1 MTPLWAGRGG
11 ELLPTGAMSATLR
24 RPPKDG
30 FRCEHTA
37 YEEIHYPT
45 VSVTG
50 FCAIARSECDSVR
63 IYFRQGHSVLEP
75 GLHGNREALKR
86 IADNLRTYAGPTGRL
101 RRIEVTGGASPEG
114 SVLLNKRLSEKR
126 AKALLEHLSRE
137 GGIPDSLLSFTFL
150 GRDWDGLIRLVENDP
165 GVPCRDAVLEL
176 LHDIA
181 ERCRGGEKAED
192 ANAARLAHFKEGE
205 PYRYMY
211 RKLFPELRA
220 TQLCLRYETTP
231 VRQQPIAAGV
241 SFPKPVLR
249 APAPLSAPVS
259 APAFAGHT
267 PRPRKPFYMAVKTNM
282 LYDAI
287 AVPNIGVEFYAGRN
301 WSVGANWMYA
311 WWKTDRKHWYWRTYG
326 GELNVRKWFGKRA
339 QEKPLQG
346 HHLGVY
352 GQLLT
357 YDFETGGRGYIG
369 GKPGGSLWD
378 KANWGAGVEYGYSL
392 PVGRRLNLDFTVGAG
407 YLGGEYWE
415 YISLED
421 CYVWQATK
429 RLRWFGP
436 TKAEVSLVWLIGRGN
451 YNNRKG
457 GRR

>member
-1 MTPLWAGRGG
+1 MKKFIT
-11 ELLPTGAMSATLR
+11 LLFLLQ
-24 RPPKDG
+24 
-30 FRCEHTA
+30 
-37 YEEIHYPT
+37 
-45 VSVTG
+45 G

-63 IYFRQGHSVLEP
+63 IYFRQGYSVLEP
-75 GLHGNREALKR
+75 DLHGNRETLKR
-86 IADNLRTYAGPTGRL
+86 IADSLRTYAGPSGRL
-101 RRIEVTGGASPEG
+101 RRIDVTGGASPEG
-114 SVLLNKRLSEKR
+114 SVPLNRRLSEKR
-126 AKALLEHLSRE
+126 AKALLDQLSHD

-150 GRDWDGLIRLVENDP
+150 GRDWNGLIRLVENDP
-165 GVPCRDAVLEL
+165 DVPCREAALEL

-192 ANAARLAHFKEGE
+192 DNTARLVHFKEGE

-220 TQLCLRYETTP
+220 TRLCLRYETTP

-241 SFPKPVLR
+241 SFPKPAMR
-249 APAPLSAPVS
+249 ASTPVPVSAS
-259 APAFAGHT
+259 APAFAGQT
-267 PRPRKPFYMAVKTNM
+267 LRTRKPFYMAVKTNM

-287 AVPNIGVEFYAGRN
+287 AAPNIGVEFYAGRR

-326 GELNVRKWFGKRA
+326 GELNLRKWFGKRA

-346 HHLGVY
+346 HHLGIY

-378 KANWGAGVEYGYSL
+378 KANWGAGIEYGYSL
-392 PVGRRLNLDFTVGAG
+392 PVGRRLNLDFSVGAG

-415 YISLED
+415 YVSHEE

>member
-1 MTPLWAGRGG
+1 MKKFII
-11 ELLPTGAMSATLR
+11 LLFLLQ
-24 RPPKDG
+24 
-30 FRCEHTA
+30 
-37 YEEIHYPT
+37 
-45 VSVTG
+45 G

-63 IYFRQGHSVLEP
+63 IYFRQGYSVLEP
-75 GLHGNREALKR
+75 ELHGNREILKR
-86 IADNLRTYAGPTGRL
+86 ITDSLRTYAGPSGRL

-114 SVLLNKRLSEKR
+114 SVPLNRRLSEKR
-126 AKALLEHLSRE
+126 AKALLDQLSHD

-150 GRDWDGLIRLVENDP
+150 GRDWNGLIRLVENDP
-165 GVPCRDAVLEL
+165 DVPCREAALEL

-192 ANAARLAHFKEGE
+192 DNTARLAHFKEGE

-241 SFPKPVLR
+241 SFPKPAMR
-249 APAPLSAPVS
+249 ASTPVPAPVPIS
-259 APAFAGHT
+259 AFAGQT
-267 PRPRKPFYMAVKTNM
+267 PRTRKPFYMAVKTNM

-287 AVPNIGVEFYAGRN
+287 AVPNIGVEFYAGRR

-346 HHLGVY
+346 HHLGIY

-378 KANWGAGVEYGYSL
+378 KANWGAGIEYGYSL
-392 PVGRRLNLDFTVGAG
+392 PVGRRLNLDFSVGAG

-415 YISLED
+415 YVSHEE

>member
-1 MTPLWAGRGG
+1 MTPLWAVRGG

-86 IADNLRTYAGPTGRL
+86 IADSLRTYAGPTGRL

-181 ERCRGGEKAED
+181 ERCRGGD
-192 ANAARLAHFKEGE
+192 AARLAHFKEGE

-220 TQLCLRYETTP
+220 TQLCLRYETAP

-249 APAPLSAPVS
+249 TPAPLSAPVS

-267 PRPRKPFYMAVKTNM
+267 PRTRRPFYMAVKTNM

>member
-1 MTPLWAGRGG
+1 MKKFII
-11 ELLPTGAMSATLR
+11 LLFLLQ
-24 RPPKDG
+24 
-30 FRCEHTA
+30 
-37 YEEIHYPT
+37 
-45 VSVTG
+45 G

-63 IYFRQGHSVLEP
+63 IYFRQGYSVLEP
-75 GLHGNREALKR
+75 ELHGNREILKR
-86 IADNLRTYAGPTGRL
+86 ITDSLRTYAGPSGRL

-114 SVLLNKRLSEKR
+114 SVPLNRRLSEKR
-126 AKALLEHLSRE
+126 AKALLDQLSHD

-150 GRDWDGLIRLVENDP
+150 GRDWNGLIRLVENDP
-165 GVPCRDAVLEL
+165 DVPCREAALEL

-181 ERCRGGEKAED
+181 ERCRGGEKTED
-192 ANAARLAHFKEGE
+192 DNTARLAHFKEGE

-241 SFPKPVLR
+241 SFPKPAMR
-249 APAPLSAPVS
+249 ISAPVP
-259 APAFAGHT
+259 APAFAGQT
-267 PRPRKPFYMAVKTNM
+267 PRTRKPFYMAVKTNM

-287 AVPNIGVEFYAGRN
+287 AVPNIGVEFYAGRR

-326 GELNVRKWFGKRA
+326 GELNLRKWFGKRA

-346 HHLGVY
+346 HHLGIY

-378 KANWGAGVEYGYSL
+378 KANWGAGIEYGYSL
-392 PVGRRLNLDFTVGAG
+392 PVGRRLNLDFSVGAG

-415 YISLED
+415 YVSHEE

>member
-1 MTPLWAGRGG
+1 MKKFIT
-11 ELLPTGAMSATLR
+11 LLFLLQ
-24 RPPKDG
+24 
-30 FRCEHTA
+30 
-37 YEEIHYPT
+37 
-45 VSVTG
+45 G

-86 IADNLRTYAGPTGRL
+86 IADSLRTYAGPTGRL

-150 GRDWDGLIRLVENDP
+150 GRDWGGLIRLVENDP

-181 ERCRGGEKAED
+181 ERCRGGEKAGD

-249 APAPLSAPVS
+249 TPAPLSAPVS

-267 PRPRKPFYMAVKTNM
+267 PQTRRPFYMAVKTNM

-287 AVPNIGVEFYAGRN
+287 AVPNIGAEFYAGRN

-378 KANWGAGVEYGYSL
+378 KANWGAGIEYGYSL

>member
-1 MTPLWAGRGG
+1 M
-11 ELLPTGAMSATLR
+11 
-24 RPPKDG
+24 
-30 FRCEHTA
+30 
-37 YEEIHYPT
+37 
-45 VSVTG
+45 
-50 FCAIARSECDSVR
+50 
-63 IYFRQGHSVLEP
+63 
-75 GLHGNREALKR
+75 
-86 IADNLRTYAGPTGRL
+86 
-101 RRIEVTGGASPEG
+101 
-114 SVLLNKRLSEKR
+114 
-126 AKALLEHLSRE
+126 
-137 GGIPDSLLSFTFL
+137 
-150 GRDWDGLIRLVENDP
+150 
-165 GVPCRDAVLEL
+165 LEL

-181 ERCRGGEKAED
+181 ERCRGGEKAGD

-220 TQLCLRYETTP
+220 TQLCLRYETAP

-249 APAPLSAPVS
+249 IPAPLSAPVS

-267 PRPRKPFYMAVKTNM
+267 PRTRRPFYMAVKTNM

-287 AVPNIGVEFYAGRN
+287 AVPNIGAEFYAGRN

>member
-1 MTPLWAGRGG
+1 MKKFIT
-11 ELLPTGAMSATLR
+11 LLFLLQ
-24 RPPKDG
+24 
-30 FRCEHTA
+30 
-37 YEEIHYPT
+37 
-45 VSVTG
+45 G

-86 IADNLRTYAGPTGRL
+86 IADSLRTYAGPTGRL

-150 GRDWDGLIRLVENDP
+150 GRDWGGLIRLVENDP

-181 ERCRGGEKAED
+181 ERCRGGEKAGD

-220 TQLCLRYETTP
+220 TQLCLRYETAP

-249 APAPLSAPVS
+249 TPAPLS
-259 APAFAGHT
+259 
-267 PRPRKPFYMAVKTNM
+267 
-282 LYDAI
+282 
-287 AVPNIGVEFYAGRN
+287 
-301 WSVGANWMYA
+301 
-311 WWKTDRKHWYWRTYG
+311 
-326 GELNVRKWFGKRA
+326 
-339 QEKPLQG
+339 
-346 HHLGVY
+346 
-352 GQLLT
+352 
-357 YDFETGGRGYIG
+357 
-369 GKPGGSLWD
+369 
-378 KANWGAGVEYGYSL
+378 
-392 PVGRRLNLDFTVGAG
+392 
-407 YLGGEYWE
+407 
-415 YISLED
+415 
-421 CYVWQATK
+421 
-429 RLRWFGP
+429 
-436 TKAEVSLVWLIGRGN
+436 
-451 YNNRKG
+451 
-457 GRR
+457 

>member
-1 MTPLWAGRGG
+1 MKPNHDSPLGREGG
-11 ELLPTGAMSATLR
+11 GLLPTGAMSATLR

-45 VSVTG
+45 VSVTRFLCYRPLRMRFG
-50 FCAIARSECDSVR
+50 ADLFPPGSFRPRTRPAREPGSPETHCDS
-63 IYFRQGHSVLEP
+63 
-75 GLHGNREALKR
+75 
-86 IADNLRTYAGPTGRL
+86 LRTYAGPTGRL

-126 AKALLEHLSRE
+126 AKALLEHLSRD

-150 GRDWDGLIRLVENDP
+150 GRDWGGLIRLVENDP

-181 ERCRGGEKAED
+181 ERCRGGEKAGD

-249 APAPLSAPVS
+249 TPAPLSAPVSAPVS

-267 PRPRKPFYMAVKTNM
+267 TRTRKPFYMAVKTNM

-352 GQLLT
+352 GQLLI

-421 CYVWQATK
+421 CYV
-429 RLRWFGP
+429 
-436 TKAEVSLVWLIGRGN
+436 
-451 YNNRKG
+451 
-457 GRR
+457 

>member
-1 MTPLWAGRGG
+1 MKKFII
-11 ELLPTGAMSATLR
+11 LLFLLQ
-24 RPPKDG
+24 
-30 FRCEHTA
+30 
-37 YEEIHYPT
+37 
-45 VSVTG
+45 G

-63 IYFRQGHSVLEP
+63 IYFRQGYSVLEP
-75 GLHGNREALKR
+75 ELHGNREILKR
-86 IADNLRTYAGPTGRL
+86 ITDSLRTYAGPSGRL

-114 SVLLNKRLSEKR
+114 SVPLNRRLSEKR
-126 AKALLEHLSRE
+126 AKALLDQLSHD

-150 GRDWDGLIRLVENDP
+150 GRDWNGLIRLVENDP
-165 GVPCRDAVLEL
+165 DVPCREAALEL

-181 ERCRGGEKAED
+181 ERCRGGEKTED
-192 ANAARLAHFKEGE
+192 DNTARLAHFKEGE

-241 SFPKPVLR
+241 SFPKPAMR
-249 APAPLSAPVS
+249 ASTPVP
-259 APAFAGHT
+259 APAFAGQT
-267 PRPRKPFYMAVKTNM
+267 PRTRKPFYMAVKTNM

-287 AVPNIGVEFYAGRN
+287 AVPNIGVEFYAGRR

-326 GELNVRKWFGKRA
+326 GELNLRKWFGKRA

-346 HHLGVY
+346 HHLGIY

-378 KANWGAGVEYGYSL
+378 KANWGAGIEYGYSL
-392 PVGRRLNLDFTVGAG
+392 PVGRRLNLDFSVGAG

-415 YISLED
+415 YVSHEE

>member
-1 MTPLWAGRGG
+1 MKKFIT
-11 ELLPTGAMSATLR
+11 LLFLLQ
-24 RPPKDG
+24 
-30 FRCEHTA
+30 
-37 YEEIHYPT
+37 
-45 VSVTG
+45 G
-50 FCAIARSECDSVR
+50 FCAIARPECDSVR

-86 IADNLRTYAGPTGRL
+86 IADSLRTYAGPTGRL

-150 GRDWDGLIRLVENDP
+150 GRDWGGLIRLVENDP

-181 ERCRGGEKAED
+181 ERCRGGEKAGD

-249 APAPLSAPVS
+249 TPAPLSAPVSAPVS

-267 PRPRKPFYMAVKTNM
+267 PRTRKPFYMAVKTNM

>member
-1 MTPLWAGRGG
+1 MKKFII
-11 ELLPTGAMSATLR
+11 LLFLLQ
-24 RPPKDG
+24 
-30 FRCEHTA
+30 
-37 YEEIHYPT
+37 
-45 VSVTG
+45 G

-75 GLHGNREALKR
+75 ELHGNREILKR
-86 IADNLRTYAGPTGRL
+86 ITDSLRTYAGPSGRL

-114 SVLLNKRLSEKR
+114 SVPLNRRLSEKR
-126 AKALLEHLSRE
+126 AKALLDQLSHD

-150 GRDWDGLIRLVENDP
+150 GRDWNGLIRLVENDP
-165 GVPCRDAVLEL
+165 DVPCREAALEL

-181 ERCRGGEKAED
+181 ERCRGGEKTED
-192 ANAARLAHFKEGE
+192 DNTARLAHFKEGE

-241 SFPKPVLR
+241 SFPKPAMR
-249 APAPLSAPVS
+249 TSTPVP
-259 APAFAGHT
+259 APAFAGQT
-267 PRPRKPFYMAVKTNM
+267 PRTRKPFYMAVKTNM

-287 AVPNIGVEFYAGRN
+287 AVPNIGVEFYAGRS

-326 GELNVRKWFGKRA
+326 GELNLRKWFGKRA

-346 HHLGVY
+346 HHLGIY

-378 KANWGAGVEYGYSL
+378 KANWGAGIEYGYSL
-392 PVGRRLNLDFTVGAG
+392 PVGRRLNLDFSVGAG

-415 YISLED
+415 YVSHEE

>member
-1 MTPLWAGRGG
+1 MKKFIT
-11 ELLPTGAMSATLR
+11 LLFLLQ
-24 RPPKDG
+24 
-30 FRCEHTA
+30 
-37 YEEIHYPT
+37 
-45 VSVTG
+45 G

-86 IADNLRTYAGPTGRL
+86 IADSLRTYAGPTGRL

-150 GRDWDGLIRLVENDP
+150 GRDWGGLIRLVENDP

-249 APAPLSAPVS
+249 TPAPLSAPVS

-267 PRPRKPFYMAVKTNM
+267 PRTQKPFYMAVKTNM

-287 AVPNIGVEFYAGRN
+287 AVPNIGAEFYAGRN

-407 YLGGEYWE
+407 YLGGEYRE

>member
-1 MTPLWAGRGG
+1 MTPLWAVRGG

-86 IADNLRTYAGPTGRL
+86 IADSLRTYAGPTGRL

-220 TQLCLRYETTP
+220 TQLCLRYETTS

-249 APAPLSAPVS
+249 TPAPLSAPVS

-267 PRPRKPFYMAVKTNM
+267 TRTRKPFYMAVKTNM

-392 PVGRRLNLDFTVGAG
+392 PVAKRLNIDFGIGVG
-407 YLGGEYWE
+407 YSGGKYKV
-415 YISLED
+415 YDPED
-421 CYVWQATK
+421 GCYVDKETK
-429 RLRWFGP
+429 KRRWFGP
-436 TKAEVSLVWLIGRGN
+436 TKAEISLVWLLGHGN
-451 YNNRKG
+451 ENKKG
-457 GRR
+457 GTK

>member
-1 MTPLWAGRGG
+1 MKKFII
-11 ELLPTGAMSATLR
+11 LLFLLQ
-24 RPPKDG
+24 
-30 FRCEHTA
+30 
-37 YEEIHYPT
+37 
-45 VSVTG
+45 G

-63 IYFRQGHSVLEP
+63 IYFRQGYSVLEP
-75 GLHGNREALKR
+75 ELHGNREILKR
-86 IADNLRTYAGPTGRL
+86 ITDSLRTYAGPSGRL

-114 SVLLNKRLSEKR
+114 SVPLNRRLSEKR
-126 AKALLEHLSRE
+126 AKALLDQLSHD

-150 GRDWDGLIRLVENDP
+150 GRDWNGLIRLVENDP
-165 GVPCRDAVLEL
+165 DVPCREAALEL

-181 ERCRGGEKAED
+181 ERCRGGEKTED
-192 ANAARLAHFKEGE
+192 DNTARLAHFKEGE

-241 SFPKPVLR
+241 SFPKPAMR
-249 APAPLSAPVS
+249 ASTPVPVPVPVP
-259 APAFAGHT
+259 APAFAGQT
-267 PRPRKPFYMAVKTNM
+267 PRTRKPFYMAVKTNM

-287 AVPNIGVEFYAGRN
+287 AVPNIGVEFYAGRS

-326 GELNVRKWFGKRA
+326 GELNLRKWFGKRA

-346 HHLGVY
+346 HHLGIY
-352 GQLLT
+352 GQFLT

-378 KANWGAGVEYGYSL
+378 KANWGAGIEYGYSL
-392 PVGRRLNLDFTVGAG
+392 PVGRRLNLDFSVGAG

-415 YISLED
+415 YVSHEE

>member
-1 MTPLWAGRGG
+1 MKKFII
-11 ELLPTGAMSATLR
+11 LLFLLQ
-24 RPPKDG
+24 
-30 FRCEHTA
+30 
-37 YEEIHYPT
+37 
-45 VSVTG
+45 G

-63 IYFRQGHSVLEP
+63 IYFRQGYSVLEP
-75 GLHGNREALKR
+75 ELHGNREILKR
-86 IADNLRTYAGPTGRL
+86 ITDSLRTYAGPSGRL

-114 SVLLNKRLSEKR
+114 SVPLNRRLSEKR
-126 AKALLEHLSRE
+126 AKALLDQLSHD

-150 GRDWDGLIRLVENDP
+150 GRDWNGLIRLVENDP
-165 GVPCRDAVLEL
+165 DVPCREAALEL

-181 ERCRGGEKAED
+181 ERCRGGEKTED
-192 ANAARLAHFKEGE
+192 DNTARLAHFKEGE

-241 SFPKPVLR
+241 SFPKPAMR
-249 APAPLSAPVS
+249 ASTPVP
-259 APAFAGHT
+259 APAFAGQT
-267 PRPRKPFYMAVKTNM
+267 PRTRKPFYMAVKTNM

-287 AVPNIGVEFYAGRN
+287 AVPNIGVEFYAGRR

-326 GELNVRKWFGKRA
+326 GELNLRKWFGKRA

-346 HHLGVY
+346 HHLGIY

-378 KANWGAGVEYGYSL
+378 KANWGAGIEYGYSL
-392 PVGRRLNLDFTVGAG
+392 PVGRRLNLDFSVGAG
-407 YLGGEYWE
+407 YLRGEYWE
-415 YISLED
+415 YVSHEE

>member
-1 MTPLWAGRGG
+1 MKKFIT
-11 ELLPTGAMSATLR
+11 LLFLLQ
-24 RPPKDG
+24 
-30 FRCEHTA
+30 
-37 YEEIHYPT
+37 
-45 VSVTG
+45 G

-86 IADNLRTYAGPTGRL
+86 IADSLRTYAGPTGRL

-150 GRDWDGLIRLVENDP
+150 GRDWGGLIRLVENDP
-165 GVPCRDAVLEL
+165 GVPCRDAVLDL

-181 ERCRGGEKAED
+181 ERCRGGEKAGD

-220 TQLCLRYETTP
+220 TQLCLRYETAP

-249 APAPLSAPVS
+249 TPAPLSAPVS

-267 PRPRKPFYMAVKTNM
+267 PRTRKPFYMAVKTNI

-378 KANWGAGVEYGYSL
+378 KANWGA
-392 PVGRRLNLDFTVGAG
+392 
-407 YLGGEYWE
+407 
-415 YISLED
+415 
-421 CYVWQATK
+421 TK

>member
-1 MTPLWAGRGG
+1 MTPLWAVRGG

-86 IADNLRTYAGPTGRL
+86 IADSLRTYAGPTGRL

-220 TQLCLRYETTP
+220 TQLCLRYETTS

-249 APAPLSAPVS
+249 TPAPLSAPVS

-267 PRPRKPFYMAVKTNM
+267 TRTRKPFYMAVKTNM

-369 GKPGGSLWD
+369 GKPGGSL
-378 KANWGAGVEYGYSL
+378 
-392 PVGRRLNLDFTVGAG
+392 
-407 YLGGEYWE
+407 
-415 YISLED
+415 
-421 CYVWQATK
+421 
-429 RLRWFGP
+429 
-436 TKAEVSLVWLIGRGN
+436 
-451 YNNRKG
+451 
-457 GRR
+457 

>member
-1 MTPLWAGRGG
+1 MKKFIT
-11 ELLPTGAMSATLR
+11 LLFLLQ
-24 RPPKDG
+24 
-30 FRCEHTA
+30 
-37 YEEIHYPT
+37 
-45 VSVTG
+45 G

-75 GLHGNREALKR
+75 DLHGNRETLKR
-86 IADNLRTYAGPTGRL
+86 ITDSLRTYAGPSGRL

-114 SVLLNKRLSEKR
+114 SVLLNRRLSEKR
-126 AKALLEHLSRE
+126 AKALLDQLSHD

-150 GRDWDGLIRLVENDP
+150 GRDWNGLIRLVENDP
-165 GVPCRDAVLEL
+165 DVPCRDAVLEL

-181 ERCRGGEKAED
+181 ERCRGSEKAGD
-192 ANAARLAHFKEGE
+192 DNTALAHFKKGG

-211 RKLFPELRA
+211 RKLFPKLRA
-220 TQLCLRYETTP
+220 TQLCLQYGTTP
-231 VRQQPIAAGV
+231 ARQQPIAAGV
-241 SFPKPVLR
+241 SFPKPAMR
-249 APAPLSAPVS
+249 APKPVPAPV
-259 APAFAGHT
+259 FAGQT
-267 PRPRKPFYMAVKTNM
+267 PRSRKPFYMAVKTNM

-287 AVPNIGVEFYAGRN
+287 AVPNIGVEFYAGRS

-346 HHLGVY
+346 HHLGIY

-357 YDFETGGRGYIG
+357 YDFETGGCGYMG

-378 KANWGAGVEYGYSL
+378 KANWGVGVEYGYSL

-415 YISLED
+415 YDSLEE
-421 CYVWQATK
+421 CYVWQATR

>member
-1 MTPLWAGRGG
+1 MTPLWAVRGG

-86 IADNLRTYAGPTGRL
+86 IADSLRTYAGPTGRL

-126 AKALLEHLSRE
+126 AKALLEHLSRD

-150 GRDWDGLIRLVENDP
+150 GRDWGGLIRLVENDP

-181 ERCRGGEKAED
+181 ERCRGGEKAGD

-220 TQLCLRYETTP
+220 TQLCLRYETAP

-249 APAPLSAPVS
+249 TPAPLSAPVS

-267 PRPRKPFYMAVKTNM
+267 PRTRKPFYMAVKTNM

-378 KANWGAGVEYGYSL
+378 KANWGAGVEYGLSL
-392 PVGRRLNLDFTVGAG
+392 
-407 YLGGEYWE
+407 
-415 YISLED
+415 IH
-421 CYVWQATK
+421 
-429 RLRWFGP
+429 
-436 TKAEVSLVWLIGRGN
+436 I
-451 YNNRKG
+451 
-457 GRR
+457 

>member
-1 MTPLWAGRGG
+1 MKKFII
-11 ELLPTGAMSATLR
+11 LLFLLQ
-24 RPPKDG
+24 
-30 FRCEHTA
+30 
-37 YEEIHYPT
+37 
-45 VSVTG
+45 G

-63 IYFRQGHSVLEP
+63 IYFRQGYSVLEP
-75 GLHGNREALKR
+75 ELHGNREILKR
-86 IADNLRTYAGPTGRL
+86 ITDSLRTYAGPSGRL

-114 SVLLNKRLSEKR
+114 SVPLNRRLSEKR
-126 AKALLEHLSRE
+126 AKALLDQLSHD

-150 GRDWDGLIRLVENDP
+150 GRDWNGLIRLVENDP
-165 GVPCRDAVLEL
+165 DVPCREAALEL

-181 ERCRGGEKAED
+181 ERCRGGEKTED
-192 ANAARLAHFKEGE
+192 DNTARLAHFKEGE

-241 SFPKPVLR
+241 SFPKPAMRTSTPV
-249 APAPLSAPVS
+249 PAPVPIS
-259 APAFAGHT
+259 AFAGQT
-267 PRPRKPFYMAVKTNM
+267 PRTRKPFYMAVKTNM

-287 AVPNIGVEFYAGRN
+287 AVPNIGVEFYAGRS

-326 GELNVRKWFGKRA
+326 GELNLRKWFGKRA

-346 HHLGVY
+346 HHLGIY

-378 KANWGAGVEYGYSL
+378 KANWGAGIEYGYSL
-392 PVGRRLNLDFTVGAG
+392 PVGRRLNLDFSVGAG

-415 YISLED
+415 YVSHEE